1 MLFFITFFYKH
12 STDLS
17 GENSNWFSAS
27 SLYSLQSLSYKL
39 NTGCRLTPAFQTEGR
54 TRKTE
59 LGGTLHQKPQTQKTK
74 SKKEMKKKKRERGK
88 GKNTHM

>member
-1 MLFFITFFYKH
+1 MLVFITFFYKH

-17 GENSNWFSAS
+17 GENSNWFSAA

-54 TRKTE
+54 ALQSELRGNLAPKKILKPAQINMCETRI
-59 LGGTLHQKPQTQKTK
+59 
-74 SKKEMKKKKRERGK
+74 M
-88 GKNTHM
+88 